1 MTFDKL
7 KSRKR
12 ETIETA
18 DEHNRSWEIKKL
30 GELCNIEL
38 GKTPYRKDKSF
49 WDKEKQTENVWLSIA
64 DLLNVNGA
72 VVSDSKE
79 YISDKA
85 TDISKVVRKGTLL
98 VSFKL
103 TLGRLAFAGRDLY
116 TNEAIAA
123 LTIKNEKEIDKY
135 FLHKYLSFFDWDKAA
150 EGDVKVKGKTLN
162 KSKLKEIEVQFP
174 KSLPEQQRIVSILDE
189 AFAAIAKAK
198 ANAEQ
203 NLKNAKELFE
213 SYLQG
218 VFEKKGD
225 GWEEQLFENCFKLKS
240 GGNLTAK
247 NMIEGEYPVF
257 GGNGIAGYHNEYN
270 LSGSNVIIGRVG
282 ALCGNV
288 RHINE
293 NIWLTDN
300 AFKVVDF
307 KFDFDH
313 SFLTYLLNHKDLRSY
328 ARQAAQPVISNS
340 SLKDVVL
347 FFPKSKTEQ
356 QTIVRQLDALR
367 AETQKLEAV
376 YQKKI
381 ADLEELKKSILQK
394 AFAGEL
400 TESKI
405 KEPCV

>member
-1 MTFDKL
+1 MNIRQAQL
-7 KSRKR
+7 PQG
-12 ETIETA
+12 
-18 DEHNRSWEIKKL
+18 WEIKKL

-49 WDKEKQTENVWLSIA
+49 WDTEKQTANVWLSIA
-64 DLLNVNGA
+64 DLLNANGA

-85 TDISKVVRKGTLL
+85 ADISKVVKKGTLL

-135 FLHKYLSFFDWDKAA
+135 FLYKYLSFFDWDKAA

-198 ANAEQ
+198 AYAEQ

-218 VFEKKGD
+218 VFGGSTGSPTKRD
-225 GWEEQLFENCFKLKS
+225 GWEE
-240 GGNLTAK
+240 
-247 NMIEGEYPVF
+247 
-257 GGNGIAGYHNEYN
+257 
-270 LSGSNVIIGRVG
+270 
-282 ALCGNV
+282 
-288 RHINE
+288 
-293 NIWLTDN
+293 
-300 AFKVVDF
+300 
-307 KFDFDH
+307 
-313 SFLTYLLNHKDLRSY
+313 
-328 ARQAAQPVISNS
+328 
-340 SLKDVVL
+340 
-347 FFPKSKTEQ
+347 
-356 QTIVRQLDALR
+356 
-367 AETQKLEAV
+367 
-376 YQKKI
+376 KK
-381 ADLEELKKSILQK
+381 
-394 AFAGEL
+394 
-400 TESKI
+400 
-405 KEPCV
+405 